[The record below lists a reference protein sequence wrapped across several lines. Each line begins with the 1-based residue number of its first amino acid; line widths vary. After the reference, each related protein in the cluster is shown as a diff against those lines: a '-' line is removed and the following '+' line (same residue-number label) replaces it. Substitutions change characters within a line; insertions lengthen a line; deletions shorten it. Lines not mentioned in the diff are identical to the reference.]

1 MYARITAFKVD
12 PARLPELAANL
23 EKMAPAAKGLRG
35 VADIYV
41 SWRGDGQGMVT
52 AIYASKADADAAVGC
67 IQALWGH
74 LIALLE
80 GAPRTDTYESVVH
93 IAG

>member
-1 MYARITAFKVD
+1 
-12 PARLPELAANL
+12 
-23 EKMAPAAKGLRG
+23 
-35 VADIYV
+35 
-41 SWRGDGQGMVT
+41 MVT
-52 AIYASKADADAAVGC
+52 AIYASKADADAAVGR

>member
-12 PARLPELAANL
+12 PARVPELAASV
-23 EKMAPAAKGLRG
+23 EKMAPAARGLRG
-35 VADIYV
+35 VMDIYV
-41 SWRGDGQGMVT
+41 SWRGDGQGMVV
-52 AIYASKADADAAVGC
+52 AVYASKADADAAVGR

-74 LIALLE
+74 LIALLD
-80 GAPRTDTYESVVH
+80 GAPRTDTFENVAH